1 MSDAPKES
9 VGVFQK
15 LKTILEMIRFSHTIF
30 ALPFALLSAVMCW
43 TVPPLESVDL
53 ELPGFR
59 SIHLVGI
66 VVCMVFAR
74 SAAMAFNRA
83 ADHKIDKDN
92 PRTQN
97 RHIPSGKLSLKSV
110 VVFTVVNGILFVA
123 ATLLF
128 LPNRLPIYLSVPVLG
143 FLCLY
148 SYTKRFTSLAHFY
161 LGVSLMLAPI
171 STWIALRGQVMMVSP
186 ADCLPS
192 VLIGL
197 IVLFWVGGFD
207 IIYACQDA
215 VFDKEA
221 KLKSV
226 PAKLGVKGALRIA
239 ALSHLIMIGCML
251 LLPQVHHAG
260 GPVLGLGWIYYTA
273 VVAVSILLAYE
284 HSMVTAEDLNRVNIA
299 FFNVN
304 SVISVGLFLIVSL
317 DLLI

>member
-1 MSDAPKES
+1 MAEVATRSSGILRKT
-9 VGVFQK
+9 
-15 LKTILEMIRFSHTIF
+15 KTILEMIRFSHTIF

-43 TVPPLESVDL
+43 TVPPHESL
-53 ELPGFR
+53 TKNLPGFNFL
-59 SIHLVGI
+59 HLLGI

-74 SAAMAFNRA
+74 SAAMAFNRV
-83 ADHKIDKDN
+83 ADHKIDKQN
-92 PRTQN
+92 PRTEG
-97 RHIPSGKLSLKSV
+97 RHIPAGILSLRSV
-110 VVFTVVNGILFVA
+110 VVFIVVNSVLFVA

-128 LPNRLPIYLSVPVLG
+128 LPNQLPIYLSVPVLV

-148 SYTKRFTSLAHFY
+148 SFTKRFTSLAHYY

-171 STWIALRGQVMMVSP
+171 STWIALRGEIMMVSVS
-186 ADCLPS
+186 DCLPA
-192 VLIGL
+192 VVIGL

-215 VFDKEA
+215 AFDVDA

-226 PAKLGVKGALRIA
+226 PAKLGIKGALRVA
-239 ALSHLIMIGCML
+239 AVSHLMMIGSML
-251 LLPQVHHAG
+251 LLPQTHLAG
-260 GPVLGLGWIYYTA
+260 GPELSLGWIYYTA
-273 VVAVSILLAYE
+273 VAAVAILLLYE
-284 HSMVTAEDLNRVNIA
+284 HSMVNANDLTRVNIA

>member
-1 MSDAPKES
+1 MPKKS
-9 VGVFQK
+9 GSSTGRVQK
-15 LKTILEMIRFSHTIF
+15 VLSILEMIRFSHTIF
-30 ALPFALLSAVMCW
+30 ALPFALLAAVMCW
-43 TVPPLESVDL
+43 VVEPNKSLGEPVPD
-53 ELPGFR
+53 FR
-59 SIHLVGI
+59 PIHLLGI

-74 SAAMAFNRA
+74 SAAMAFNRVV
-83 ADHKIDKDN
+83 DREIDKDN

-97 RHIPSGKLSLKSV
+97 RHLPAGILSLKSV
-110 VVFTVVNGILFVA
+110 VVFTLINSGLFVA

-128 LPNRLPIYLSVPVLG
+128 LPNPLPVYLSVPVLG
-143 FLCLY
+143 FLFLY

-161 LGVSLMLAPI
+161 LGISLMLAPI
-171 STWIALRGQVMMVSP
+171 STWIALRGEVMVASP
-186 ADCLPS
+186 ADCLPA
-192 VLIGL
+192 VVIGL

-215 VFDKEA
+215 VFDQEA

-239 ALSHLIMIGCML
+239 GLSHLAMIGCML

-260 GPVLGLGWIYYTA
+260 GSELDLGWIYYTA
-273 VVAVSILLAYE
+273 VASVAVLLIYE
-284 HSMVTAEDLNRVNIA
+284 HSMVNADDLTRVNIA

>member
-1 MSDAPKES
+1 MTEPSQRS
-9 VGVFQK
+9 SGILQK
-15 LKTILEMIRFSHTIF
+15 TKTILEMIRFSHTIF

-43 TVPPLESVDL
+43 TVPPRESLAL
-53 ELPGFR
+53 ELPGFNFV
-59 SIHLVGI
+59 HLLGI

-83 ADHKIDKDN
+83 ADHKIDKQN
-92 PRTQN
+92 PRTKG
-97 RHIPSGKLSLKSV
+97 RHIPAGILSLRSV
-110 VVFTVVNGILFVA
+110 VVFTVVNSVLFVA

-128 LPNRLPIYLSVPVLG
+128 LPNLLPIYLSVPVLAI
-143 FLCLY
+143 LCLY
-148 SYTKRFTSLAHFY
+148 SFTKRFTSLAHFY

-171 STWIALRGQVMMVSP
+171 STWIALRGEIMMVSFS
-186 ADCLPS
+186 DCLPA
-192 VLIGL
+192 VVIGS

-215 VFDKEA
+215 AFDVDA

-251 LLPQVHHAG
+251 LLPQTHLVG
-260 GPVLGLGWIYYTA
+260 GPELALGWIYYTA
-273 VVAVSILLAYE
+273 VAAVAILLLYE
-284 HSMVTAEDLNRVNIA
+284 HSMVNANDLTRVNIA

>member
-1 MSDAPKES
+1 MAEIATRSSGILHKT
-9 VGVFQK
+9 
-15 LKTILEMIRFSHTIF
+15 KTILEMIRFSHTIF

-43 TVPPLESVDL
+43 TVPPQESL
-53 ELPGFR
+53 TLNSPGFNFL
-59 SIHLVGI
+59 HLLGI

-74 SAAMAFNRA
+74 SAAMAFNRV
-83 ADHKIDKDN
+83 ADHKIDKQN
-92 PRTQN
+92 PRTEG
-97 RHIPSGKLSLKSV
+97 RHIPAGILSLRSV
-110 VVFTVVNGILFVA
+110 VVFIVVNSVLFVA

-128 LPNRLPIYLSVPVLG
+128 LPNKLPIYLSVPVLA

-148 SYTKRFTSLAHFY
+148 SFTKRFTSLAHFY

-171 STWIALRGQVMMVSP
+171 STWIALRGEIMMVSVS
-186 ADCLPS
+186 DCLPA
-192 VLIGL
+192 VVIGL

-215 VFDKEA
+215 AFDVDA

-226 PAKLGVKGALRIA
+226 PAKLGIKGALRVA
-239 ALSHLIMIGCML
+239 AVSHLMMIGSML
-251 LLPQVHHAG
+251 LLPQTHLAG
-260 GPVLGLGWIYYTA
+260 GPELALGWIYYTA
-273 VVAVSILLAYE
+273 VAAVAILLLYE
-284 HSMVTAEDLNRVNIA
+284 HSMVNANDLTRVNIA